1 MKFSIKLLADVPVSK
16 KPLEIRMGKGKGAV
30 DHWIAK
36 VVPGAH
42 IIEIHELSIVK
53 AVKLLREIQKKLP
66 IQTKI
71 KTF

>member
-1 MKFSIKLLADVPVSK
+1 
-16 KPLEIRMGKGKGAV
+16 MGKGKGAV